1 MLQNQS
7 LVWRKNIENYFLPV
21 SLICDALKLKKNK
34 QKNTLASFLF
44 RKWTGERSWAVLLF
58 FFHAIPRARFPA
70 HRFLKNASENESQGR
85 EATAGCERYELTD
98 LKKFTADKHW
108 RVCAKT
114 VWMHQ
119 SFITI
124 NIYHLP
130 MMSWLWSANRKN
142 GKKIHIAENRLNKK
156 KLSYKKPILLKSKC
170 MLNTVK

>member
-124 NIYHLP
+124 NEPSDDVMTMKCRSQKKTDEKKFILP
-130 MMSWLWSANRKN
+130 
-142 GKKIHIAENRLNKK
+142 KIG
-156 KLSYKKPILLKSKC
+156 
-170 MLNTVK
+170 